1 MPDERILAF
10 LDQQYVAEEYSY
22 RNEPLRRGART
33 FDKVT
38 PLLLHRGGTRHIA
51 NVTQLAKSLKLPPP
65 PQSSGAQEKRV
76 AGTPLTVTAT
86 TSAASASGSPDEAT
100 ATPAA
105 AVTTDRSPS
114 RTAREN
120 LGVRAPLAKSAVLAR
135 LQHKVVVRG
144 ESERM
149 SKAAVFEFS
158 LLRARTAPDRLGLL
172 SRTPRAHTHAP
183 PEYEHS
189 RATTLISSE
198 AGALF
203 AGSLCISSISL
214 TLPLTKPLTL
224 PSSSTIALMLH
235 STDSMNSKGI
245 RVE

>member
-10 LDQQYVAEEYSY
+10 LDKQYVAEEYSY

-65 PQSSGAQEKRV
+65 PQSLGAQEERV
-76 AGTPLTVTAT
+76 AGTPLTVTA
-86 TSAASASGSPDEAT
+86 SASAASGSPDEAT

-105 AVTTDRSPS
+105 TGTTDRSPS

-135 LQHKVVVRG
+135 LQHKVVVDG

-158 LLRARTAPDRLGLL
+158 LLRARTAPDRLGL
-172 SRTPRAHTHAP
+172 RARAPRAHTRAP
-183 PEYEHS
+183 HDYEHS

-203 AGSLCISSISL
+203 AGSSSLCTNYYSYCLAAS
-214 TLPLTKPLTL
+214 
-224 PSSSTIALMLH
+224 LH
-235 STDSMNSKGI
+235 STD
-245 RVE
+245 